1 VKSLTEIDREFFIRL
16 YEALPPTS
24 RAGFSGRLRQRN
36 ASSENQHSGQEMFSH
51 LLTTIIGVLVAGA
64 ISGATGVALPLIAG
78 PMFLMAY
85 APVEAVALT
94 ALCSI
99 TGQLFSMALLRRA
112 IVFELRPRLMAA
124 GLLGVPLGSALLTRL
139 NPSTVHFSLGA
150 LIVLGGAW
158 GLLQPAAQDPR
169 PAGRTGEVLIGLAG
183 GLTAGLVGASA
194 VVPALWCTWRGLSKE
209 QQRAI
214 MQPFILVMQVT
225 SLALLTTWGS
235 LSGSLLNDYA
245 TVFLPLLIGVGG
257 GVACF
262 HLCSSR
268 IVTRA
273 VLSLVTL
280 SGLALLLP

>member
-1 VKSLTEIDREFFIRL
+1 MI
-16 YEALPPTS
+16 
-24 RAGFSGRLRQRN
+24 
-36 ASSENQHSGQEMFSH
+36 SH
-51 LLTTIIGVLVAGA
+51 LLMTIIGVLAAGA

-78 PMFLMAY
+78 PVFLMAY

-112 IVFELRPRLMAA
+112 IVFELHPRLMAS
-124 GLLGVPLGSALLTRL
+124 GLLGVPLGSLLLTWL
-139 NPSTVHFSLGA
+139 SPSMVHLSLGA
-150 LIVLGGAW
+150 LIVLGGVW
-158 GLLQPAAQDPR
+158 GLFQPTARDPK
-169 PAGRTGEVLIGLAG
+169 PAGRVGELLVGLTG

-194 VVPALWCTWRGLSKE
+194 VVPALWCAWRGVSKE

-214 MQPFILVMQVT
+214 MQPFILVMQLASLT
-225 SLALLTTWGS
+225 SLTARGS
-235 LSGSLLNDYA
+235 LGGSLLSDY
-245 TVFLPLLIGVGG
+245 TVVLLPLLIGVGG